1 MKVELVRRSTP
12 DRIPN
17 VRHSSEQ
24 TTGAVSIQEK
34 SMSIVFLGVAITLS
48 VVAAF
53 PADPAK
59 KPVKVAEA
67 PALELELKHESLEN
81 VEDKAGRWQF
91 EGGKVYAR
99 GKHVANYASTKRM
112 VNKGTDDQ
120 NTAMVTTTIFF
131 LGEKPPENITLQGA
145 HDFGSGD
152 QTGSVSAA
160 SSEYKAY
167 IGKSFVR
174 QGNKITIR

>member
-1 MKVELVRRSTP
+1 MKVELVRRNTP

-17 VRHSSEQ
+17 VRQ
-24 TTGAVSIQEK
+24 FRAVYTKVSIQEK
-34 SMSIVFLGVAITLS
+34 SMSTVFFGMAITLS
-48 VVAAF
+48 MFAAF
-53 PADPAK
+53 PADPGK
-59 KPVKVAEA
+59 KPAPVAQA
-67 PALELELKHESLEN
+67 PVLELELKPESLEN

-91 EGGKVYAR
+91 EGGKVYAKR
-99 GKHVANYASTKRM
+99 KHVANYASTKRM
-112 VNKGTDDQ
+112 VNRGTDDQ
-120 NTAMVTTTIFF
+120 NTAMVTTRIFF

-152 QTGSVSAA
+152 QAGSVSAA
-160 SSEYKAY
+160 SSEYRTY